1 MEDQNNNQAPNNE
14 STAPFNPP
22 AETPAQVPS
31 QPKAEFR
38 PQQQPAQAPSP
49 FQAAPQPVSP
59 AEQSMSPLQTDTTYQ
74 QPLTPPVAPTAV
86 EQPAGVAVKPKSKKK
101 WLVVLVA
108 IILLLLVGGGAASAY
123 YFAVYQRP
131 ENVLLDAFNKLSMAK
146 AIQSNATITLNKDL
160 GSGAVIKDITIK
172 ANTATN
178 QTGMLDSAVNLE
190 LDGKAMSIGS
200 KAVISLADNALYYKV
215 NNVTDAIGVIAE
227 SAGVAGEM
235 PTEYLDAL
243 ASIQDQWVKV
253 TLEDI
258 KNTSESAGS
267 ELECTVNVLK
277 KQNSDSGKEYGELYK
292 KNPFIVV
299 KEQMGVKD
307 NLIGYKLNLDQA
319 KATAFSKALEE
330 TQVYKD
336 LMACSPSGSVAPTP
350 KDTPSIDSAVTD
362 STVYTVWVDQ
372 WSHELKS
379 VQVAGESG
387 EGSDK
392 TTYNGTVNLAYDP
405 NVAIDVPTDVIDFE
419 EFMTRL
425 QDVFGTMVSGVE
437 VDA

>member
-1 MEDQNNNQAPNNE
+1 
-14 STAPFNPP
+14 
-22 AETPAQVPS
+22 
-31 QPKAEFR
+31 
-38 PQQQPAQAPSP
+38 
-49 FQAAPQPVSP
+49 
-59 AEQSMSPLQTDTTYQ
+59 
-74 QPLTPPVAPTAV
+74 
-86 EQPAGVAVKPKSKKK
+86 
-101 WLVVLVA
+101 
-108 IILLLLVGGGAASAY
+108 
-123 YFAVYQRP
+123 
-131 ENVLLDAFNKLSMAK
+131 
-146 AIQSNATITLNKDL
+146 
-160 GSGAVIKDITIK
+160 
-172 ANTATN
+172 
-178 QTGMLDSAVNLE
+178 
-190 LDGKAMSIGS
+190 
-200 KAVISLADNALYYKV
+200 
-215 NNVTDAIGVIAE
+215 
-227 SAGVAGEM
+227 
-235 PTEYLDAL
+235 
-243 ASIQDQWVKV
+243 
-253 TLEDI
+253 
-258 KNTSESAGS
+258 
-267 ELECTVNVLK
+267 VLK

-437 VDA
+437 VDV